1 MQVEF
6 LGSYPGLEGR
16 PVPAL
21 PEFAFL
27 GRSNCGKS
35 SLVNYLLGRKAL
47 AHTSRQ
53 PGKTRL
59 LNYYRVQERYD
70 LVDLPGYGY
79 ARVSKAMRASWWT
92 LMRRYLTDDARLTA
106 ALLLLDPRRE
116 PDDLDGEVVQ
126 MLREGKRPFA
136 IVVTKT
142 DKLTQRERKPAFLR
156 IIHTLGLPPETPF
169 LLTSAVRRIGRDEVQ
184 AWLGEVLTGA
194 DHGI

>member
-16 PVPAL
+16 PEPVL

-47 AHTSRQ
+47 AHISRQ

-59 LNYYRVQERYD
+59 LNYYRVEERYD

-79 ARVSKAMRASWWT
+79 ARVSKAMRESWWS
-92 LMRRYLTDDARLTA
+92 LMRRYLASDRRLTA

-116 PDDLDGEVVQ
+116 PDDRDGEVVQ
-126 MLREGKRPFA
+126 MLQEGARPFA
-136 IVVTKT
+136 IVVTKV

-156 IIHTLGLPPETPF
+156 IIHTLGLSPETPF
-169 LLTSAVRRIGRDEVQ
+169 LLTSSVRRTGREEVQ
-184 AWLGEVLTGA
+184 AWFTEVLTGA
-194 DHGI
+194 DHGV